1 METPIIS
8 AVNKDR
14 FAQEIGIE
22 LVTVSA
28 GYAKTRMTIEPR
40 HLNGLDLGHGGTI
53 FTLADYAFAAAS
65 NSHGVDA
72 VAINITMSYFKA
84 ARAGDV
90 LTAEA
95 KDIALSR
102 KIGTYAIS
110 VFNQHQDT
118 VAFMQGTAFRK
129 TV

>member
-1 METPIIS
+1 MEPSIIS

-14 FAQEIGIE
+14 FVREIGID

-28 GYAKTRMTIEPR
+28 GYAKTRMKVEPR
-40 HLNGLDLGHGGTI
+40 HLNGLDLGHGGAI

-84 ARAGDV
+84 ARAGDE

-95 KDIALSR
+95 KEIALSR

-110 VFNQHQDT
+110 VFNQNQET

-129 TV
+129 TP

>member
-1 METPIIS
+1 MDPSITS

-14 FAQEIGIE
+14 FAREIGVE
-22 LVTVSA
+22 LIAVSK
-28 GYAKTRMTIEPR
+28 GYAKTGMTVEPR
-40 HLNGLDLGHGGTI
+40 HLNGLDLGHGGAI

-65 NSHGVDA
+65 NSHGIDA
-72 VAINITMSYFKA
+72 VAISITISYFKA
-84 ARAGDV
+84 AKAGDV

-95 KDIALSR
+95 KEIAVSR

-110 VFNQHQDT
+110 VFNQNGDT

-129 TV
+129 TP

>member
-14 FAQEIGIE
+14 FVKEIGIE

-28 GYAKTRMTIEPR
+28 GYAKTRMTVEPR
-40 HLNGLDLGHGGTI
+40 HLNGLDLGHGGAV

-95 KDIALSR
+95 KEIALSR

-110 VFNQHQDT
+110 VFNQNQDT